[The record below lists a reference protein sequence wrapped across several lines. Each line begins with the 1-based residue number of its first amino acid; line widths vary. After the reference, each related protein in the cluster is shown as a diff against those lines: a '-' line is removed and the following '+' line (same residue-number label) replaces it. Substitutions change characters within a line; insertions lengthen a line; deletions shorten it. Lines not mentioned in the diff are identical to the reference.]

1 MQKQKTNID
10 WHYQRKN
17 CQTCQKAQ
25 DYIDSAKVAVSEVVD
40 ARKVRID
47 PQAAVAL
54 ARSMDRIH
62 ATKGSKLVYFD
73 LKADKPADE
82 DLVSLLI
89 GPSGNLRA
97 PSIKVGKTLVVGFSP
112 EVYKEVLG
120 DN

>member
-1 MQKQKTNID
+1 MQKQKTQID

-17 CQTCQKAQ
+17 CQNCQKAQ
-25 DYIDSAKVAVSEVVD
+25 DYIDGSEIAVAEVVD

-47 PQAAVAL
+47 PAAAVAM
-54 ARSMDRIH
+54 AHGMEHIH

-73 LKADKPADE
+73 LKNGKPGDDE
-82 DLVSLLI
+82 LVSLLI

-112 EVYKEVLG
+112 EVYKKVLG
-120 DN
+120 GN